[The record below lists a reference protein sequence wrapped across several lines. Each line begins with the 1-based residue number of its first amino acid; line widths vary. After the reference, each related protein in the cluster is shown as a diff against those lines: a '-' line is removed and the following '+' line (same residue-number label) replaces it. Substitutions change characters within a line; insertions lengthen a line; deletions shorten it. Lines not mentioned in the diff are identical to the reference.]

1 MTGASYMPNVSVLV
15 LNYNGKQHLK
25 PCLDSLF
32 HLDYPR
38 ERLEIVVADNG
49 SRDGSQ
55 ELLRREFPSVR
66 LVEHG
71 RNLGVS
77 GGNNAASAAVDSEY
91 VAFLNNDTRVEPD
104 WLSQMVKALAPDQG
118 LIAVGSKILRW
129 DGRRIDYVGPRL
141 SFHGAASQVDFGSP
155 EVEKYRQVMPIL
167 APCGGSMLIERQ
179 TFLEVG
185 GFDQDFFAYFEDI
198 DLGWRLWVMGYQVA
212 LAPRAITYHRQHG
225 SWGQRAMEI
234 RRRVLYERNSL
245 YSIIKNYEEQ
255 NLQRILPVALL
266 LTAKRALLYT
276 HLDLAPYRP
285 PGVEPPVRETEAT
298 LAPQLAQETTL
309 SAKLRRSWREGGLKG
324 AATKI
329 LERLSTTVLTRIA
342 QGLPW
347 VDTELVSKTAICHL
361 VALDDVAENMDKML
375 AKRARIQAAR
385 RRPDAEIVP
394 LFQEPFWP
402 VYKDAEY
409 LRTVARLAHDLGIET
424 IFE

>member
-1 MTGASYMPNVSVLV
+1 MANTSYTPAVSVLV
-15 LNYNGKQHLK
+15 LNYNGKHHLEA
-25 PCLDSLF
+25 CLRSL
-32 HLDYPR
+32 LNLEYPG
-38 ERLEIVVADNG
+38 ERLEVVVVDNG

-55 ELLRREFPSVR
+55 EFVRRRFPTVR
-66 LVEHG
+66 LIEHG
-71 RNLGVS
+71 KNLGVS
-77 GGNNAASAAVDSEY
+77 KGNNVAAAAVDSECA
-91 VAFLNNDTRVEPD
+91 AFLNNDTRVEPD
-104 WLSQMVKALAPDQG
+104 WLSQMVEALDPAQG
-118 LIAVGSKILRW
+118 VIAVGSKMLGW
-129 DGRRIDYVGPRL
+129 DGRQIDYVGPRV
-141 SFHGAASQVDFGSP
+141 SFHGMAGQVDFRSSDM
-155 EVEKYRQVMPIL
+155 EKYDQVMPIL
-167 APCGGSMLIERQ
+167 APCGGSMLIKRQ

-185 GFDQDFFAYFEDI
+185 GFDEDFFAFFEDI

-212 LAPRAITYHRQHG
+212 LAPHAITYHRQHG

-285 PGVEPPVRETEAT
+285 PGVEPPVREIEAT

-309 SAKLRRSWREGGLKG
+309 SARLRRSWREGGFKG

-329 LERLSTTVLTRIA
+329 LGRLSTTVLTRIA

-402 VYKDAEY
+402 VYKDVEY